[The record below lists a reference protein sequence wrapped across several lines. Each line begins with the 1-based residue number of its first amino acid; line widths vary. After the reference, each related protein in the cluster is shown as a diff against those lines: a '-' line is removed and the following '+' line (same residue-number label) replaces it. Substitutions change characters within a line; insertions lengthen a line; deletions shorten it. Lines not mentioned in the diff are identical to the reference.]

1 MKLTKPISTHGRRPS
16 AARVRDEP
24 GFMLMETLFSM
35 ALMSVGLLAMAAV
48 FSRGMLNM
56 QGGSN
61 LPIAKQKA
69 VEAIESVF
77 TSRDTRIINWT
88 DVRNKAD
95 NGIFLDGAQPIRVPG
110 ADGLVNT
117 DDDGQIVQLILP
129 GLDELIGTA
138 DDEVIPM
145 NGFTREIEILD
156 INEVLREVRV
166 TVEYPYG
173 AGTRTYVLSTYMSSY
188 A

>member
-1 MKLTKPISTHGRRPS
+1 MKLTKPISAHGRRPS

-35 ALMSVGLLAMAAV
+35 GLMSIGLLAMAAV

-56 QGGSN
+56 QGSSN

-77 TSRDTRIINWT
+77 ASRDTRIISWSQ
-88 DVRNKAD
+88 VRNKQD
-95 NGIFLDGAQPIRVPG
+95 NGVFLDGAQPIKVPG
-110 ADGLVNT
+110 DDGLVNT
-117 DDDGQIVQLILP
+117 DDDGQIEQLVLP
-129 GLDELIGTA
+129 GLDNLIGTG

-145 NGFTREIEILD
+145 NGFTREIQITD
-156 INEVLREVRV
+156 INSDLREIRV
-166 TVEYPYG
+166 TIEYPFG
-173 AGTRTYVLSTYMSSY
+173 NGVRSYVLSTYVSSY

>member
-1 MKLTKPISTHGRRPS
+1 
-16 AARVRDEP
+16 
-24 GFMLMETLFSM
+24 METLFSM

-77 TSRDTRIINWT
+77 ASRDTRIITWAE
-88 DVRNKAD
+88 VRNKLD
-95 NGIFLDGAQPIRVPG
+95 NGVFLDGAQPIRVPG
-110 ADGLVNT
+110 DDGLVNT
-117 DDDGQIVQLILP
+117 DDDGQIEQLVLP
-129 GLDELIGTA
+129 GPDDLIGTS
-138 DDEVIPM
+138 DDEIIPL
-145 NGFTREIEILD
+145 NGFTREIVITDLNPD
-156 INEVLREVRV
+156 LREIRV
-166 TVEYPYG
+166 TVEYPFG
-173 AGTRTYVLSTYMSSY
+173 EGTHIYVLSTYVSSY